1 MEMPDSIEL
10 LTTALKD
17 RVPGVRVEAVRALGE
32 TKNPRALEPLEY
44 ALTDPE
50 PDVRAE
56 VADALQLLKTG
67 RGKVASS
74 PFRSVPR
81 PLRPRLED
89 LPPAS
94 TGTWPAAACG
104 FLLKLQGVF
113 GMCYW
118 GVWMIPGCI
127 VYKPSFGGGLL
138 MVGLTFLWHLI
149 GRGLCSGSR
158 AAVYGACA
166 LGALCVLASVAGIFT
181 WATRPSQPEPLV
193 EVFGGGVTAV
203 VCAIAVISAF
213 RHWDSFS

>member
-127 VYKPSFGGGLL
+127 VYKPHRRQLNSGPFSG
-138 MVGLTFLWHLI
+138 FLGC
-149 GRGLCSGSR
+149 GRRISTVS
-158 AAVYGACA
+158 
-166 LGALCVLASVAGIFT
+166 ALCRTVSC
-181 WATRPSQPEPLV
+181 
-193 EVFGGGVTAV
+193 AV
-203 VCAIAVISAF
+203 VRFVSPPRWRTAPLRRTESPSDWAARGF
-213 RHWDSFS
+213 DED